1 LKKPTD
7 SIRFRF
13 YKSETEKNEPNQTQT
28 EKKPKKTE
36 PKPSQ
41 TKKTERNRFETVFVL
56 KTRTETSRFEP
67 FWFFK
72 KKSVWLL
79 FLYIK
84 TKPKMITPSCL

>member
-1 LKKPTD
+1 LKKLTG

-13 YKSETEKNEPNQTQT
+13 YKPETEKTKPNRTKT
-28 EKKPKKTE
+28 KLEKKNRKKS
-36 PKPSQ
+36 SQ
-41 TKKTERNRFETVFVL
+41 IEKTERNQFEPVFVL
-56 KTRTETSRFEP
+56 KTRTETGWFEP

-72 KKSVWLL
+72 KKSIWLL